1 MTDANLQFIR
11 EKIYS
16 VRTALMYSLSEE
28 QIRLPNSVV
37 QAEKVDDSGDLWFE
51 CQRPSV
57 FPGHYSEAF
66 PARLVFYRKGSS
78 FHLEVSGKAY
88 VDNQEEHY
96 GPLRIRMHITNASYT
111 LSRSHNRKSGI
122 QDLFRRMG
130 QWIGRQRQ
138 RRVIVAGLQPIEQ
151 S

>member
-1 MTDANLQFIR
+1 MTDTNLQFIR

-28 QIRLPNSVV
+28 QIRLPNSLV

-51 CQRPSV
+51 CQRPPV

-66 PARLVFYRKGSS
+66 PARLVFYKKGSS
-78 FHLEVSGKAY
+78 FNLEVSGKAY
-88 VDNQEEHY
+88 VDNHEDNY

-111 LSRSHNRKSGI
+111 LSRGRTRKSGLS
-122 QDLFRRMG
+122 DMFRRIG

-138 RRVIVAGLQPIEQ
+138 RRVIVAGLHTIDQ